1 MKKTHVTG
9 DLKLVRKLNKSI
21 VFNFIKD
28 HGPVSRAEIAK
39 QTSLNKA
46 TVSSLVEELIDEN
59 FIREIGTGK
68 SSGGRRPVLLLFNG
82 DAGSVIGVDLGVHY
96 ISILLT
102 NLNSE
107 VLWNKETAI
116 SPEESSENIVHTLIS
131 LIKEAIQ
138 HAPQTTH
145 GILGIG
151 VGVPGIVDYNNG
163 SVLLAPNLN
172 WKKTPLQSILEEHTK
187 LPVLIDNEANMA
199 ALGEKMFGNGVGHDH
214 MAYVSAGIGIGVGL
228 ILNDELY
235 RGAIGYAGEMGHM
248 TIEHNGLKCPCG
260 NRGCWEMYASEKA
273 FYMRMREDDRLSDV
287 SRTSFYDYVHKA
299 DQGDGQVIAHLNEIG
314 EYLGIGLANIVNTFN
329 PKLLVIG
336 NTLSGGGKWIFN
348 PIEKTLATRALHFS
362 NKHVTVMRS
371 KLGNRA
377 CAIGSVSSILQ
388 NLFAVSEMPSSL
400 NS

>member
-1 MKKTHVTG
+1 MDKTHTTG

-46 TVSSLVEELIDEN
+46 TVSSLVEELIREN
-59 FIREIGTGK
+59 FVREIGTGK

-107 VLWNKETAI
+107 VLWSKETAVSPGE
-116 SPEESSENIVHTLIS
+116 SPEEIIDTLVS
-131 LIKEAIQ
+131 LIQQAVQ
-138 HAPQTTH
+138 LAPQTTH

-151 VGVPGIVDYNNG
+151 VGVPGIVDYKNG

-172 WKKTPLQSILEEHTK
+172 WRKTPLKRILEEHTE
-187 LPVLIDNEANMA
+187 LPVYIDNEANMA
-199 ALGEKMFGNGVGHDH
+199 ALGEKMFGAGAGYDH
-214 MAYVSAGIGIGVGL
+214 MAYISSGIGIGVGL

-248 TIEHNGLKCPCG
+248 TIERNGLKCPCG

-273 FYMRMREDDRLSDV
+273 FYMRMKEDYRLADV
-287 SRTSFYDYVHKA
+287 SRTSFYDYVNEA
-299 DQGDGQVIAHLNEIG
+299 NRGNDRVIANLNETG
-314 EYLGIGLANIVNTFN
+314 EYLGIGVANIVNTFN
-329 PKLLVIG
+329 PNLVVIG
-336 NTLSGGGKWIFN
+336 NTLAAGGKWIFN

-362 NKHVTVMRS
+362 TEHVKVVQS
-371 KLGNRA
+371 QLGDRA

-388 NLFAVSEMPSSL
+388 NLFAVSDRPSPL
-400 NS
+400 PY